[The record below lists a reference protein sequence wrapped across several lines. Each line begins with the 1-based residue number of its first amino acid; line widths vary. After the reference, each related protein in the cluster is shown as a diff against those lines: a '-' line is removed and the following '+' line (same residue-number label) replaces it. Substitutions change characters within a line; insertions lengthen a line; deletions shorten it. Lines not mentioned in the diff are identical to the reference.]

1 MKKTHSVFLG
11 ILSFSVVLILA
22 TGCFRP
28 AAPDV
33 TPTPGGGAEAATP
46 GGSDLEMTAIANST
60 RAAQTLEAQTAEAEA
75 PGEEEEPTE
84 EEPAEEA
91 TEPATVPAPTS
102 TPASV
107 TETEPAPTATPEM
120 VTEET
125 ATPVPVQPTATT
137 APTTGDTSGTT
148 TYVVQAGDTLFSIAT
163 RYGTTVDAISQ
174 ANGIVDPTQIYVG
187 QELTIPTG
195 GEVVSPPSE
204 PSTGGTT
211 YVVQPSDPNLFR
223 IATRYGISWQR
234 LAAYNGISAPYVI
247 YPGMVLQI
255 PPE

>member
-1 MKKTHSVFLG
+1 MKKTHSAFLG
-11 ILSFSVVLILA
+11 ILSFSIVLVLA

-75 PGEEEEPTE
+75 PGDEGEPTE
-84 EEPAEEA
+84 EEATEEP
-91 TEPATVPAPTS
+91 TEPATAPAPTS
-102 TPASV
+102 TPASA
-107 TETEPAPTATPEM
+107 TGTEPEATATPDVVTAPTATP
-120 VTEET
+120 
-125 ATPVPVQPTATT
+125 VPTLPPATT
-137 APTTGDTSGTT
+137 APTTEETSETT
-148 TYVVQAGDTLFSIAT
+148 TYVVQSGDTLFSIAT

-174 ANGIVDPTQIYVG
+174 ANGIVDPTQLYVG

-234 LAAYNGISAPYVI
+234 LAAYNGITAPYVI
-247 YPGMVLQI
+247 YPGMVLEI
-255 PPE
+255 PPQ

>member
-1 MKKTHSVFLG
+1 MKKTHSVFLS
-11 ILSFSVVLILA
+11 ILSLSVMLVLA

-33 TPTPGGGAEAATP
+33 TPTIGGGAEAATP

-75 PGEEEEPTE
+75 PGDDGETTDGEP
-84 EEPAEEA
+84 
-91 TEPATVPAPTS
+91 TEPATAAAPTS

-107 TETEPAPTATPEM
+107 TDSEPAATATAEG
-120 VTEET
+120 VTAAT
-125 ATPVPVQPTATT
+125 ATPVPTLPPATT
-137 APTTGDTSGTT
+137 APTTEETSGTT
-148 TYVVQAGDTLFSIAT
+148 TYVVQAGDTLFSIAS

-174 ANGIVDPTQIYVG
+174 ANGIADPTQIYVG

-195 GEVVSPPSE
+195 GEAVAPPSE

-211 YVVQPSDPNLFR
+211 YVVQASDPNLFR

-234 LAAYNGISAPYVI
+234 LAEYNGITAPYFI
-247 YPGMVLQI
+247 YPGMVLEI
-255 PPE
+255 PPQ

>member
-11 ILSFSVVLILA
+11 ILSFSLVVMAA

-75 PGEEEEPTE
+75 PSDEGESADEEPTE
-84 EEPAEEA
+84 EP
-91 TEPATVPAPTS
+91 TEPSTTPAPTS
-102 TPASV
+102 TPASATDGEPEATATAAIV
-107 TETEPAPTATPEM
+107 TEATATPAPTLP
-120 VTEET
+120 
-125 ATPVPVQPTATT
+125 PATT
-137 APTTGDTSGTT
+137 APTTEESAETT

-187 QELTIPTG
+187 QALTIPTG

-204 PSTGGTT
+204 PTTGGTT
-211 YVVQPSDPNLFR
+211 YVVQASDPNLYR
-223 IATRYGISWQR
+223 IATRYGITWQR
-234 LAAYNGISAPYVI
+234 LAAYNGITAPYVI
-247 YPGMVLQI
+247 YPGMVLEI
-255 PPE
+255 PPQ